1 MPDWPNRGKD
11 WDMPSLLP
19 SSQSQLRDGLG
30 LLRLPSG
37 RVGEGED
44 VIYLSACVTL
54 HIGVA
59 TTATPCVERYQSVGF
74 HKPLEGF
81 VLDPRILPR
90 SAGTTYQVLAG
101 M

>member
-19 SSQSQLRDGLG
+19 SL
-30 LLRLPSG
+30 
-37 RVGEGED
+37 
-44 VIYLSACVTL
+44 AM
-54 HIGVA
+54 
-59 TTATPCVERYQSVGF
+59 TAAPCVERYQSVGF